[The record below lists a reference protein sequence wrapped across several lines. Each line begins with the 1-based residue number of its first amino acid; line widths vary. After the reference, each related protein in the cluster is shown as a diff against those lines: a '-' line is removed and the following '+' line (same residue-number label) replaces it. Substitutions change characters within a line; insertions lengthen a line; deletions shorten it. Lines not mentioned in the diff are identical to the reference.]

1 MTTFSLQG
9 VGVSRGITIGKV
21 HIIERNQQEI
31 TEYHINEKNLEKE
44 IERFKSALTQARKQ
58 LRSISQ
64 HIPSDTPK
72 NIASFIDTHLLML
85 KDPALKKEPIKI
97 IRKRKCN
104 AEWALKLQRDALIAV
119 FDEMA
124 DDYLRTRKDDIEHVV
139 NRVQWIL
146 TDQDAKV
153 HEEPDS
159 QMDGY
164 IVLAD
169 DLSPADTVLMQ
180 YKKIAAFVIEHG
192 GPTSHTAILARSL
205 GIPSIVGLRRGL
217 RYITEGDMLIVDA
230 NEGVVLVNPDDAIT
244 TDYLQQLIEEIHYQ
258 EELIDL
264 KEAEALTQDGIKIN
278 LQANIE
284 LEKDFQTVEK
294 VGAKAVGLYR
304 TEHLYM
310 NRKTPPTEE
319 EHYETYTK
327 VMESVGN
334 VPLTLR
340 TMDIG
345 TDKTMLPEVGTI
357 PLSVNPALGLRA
369 IRLSLKEP
377 MLFEP
382 QIRAILRVSADY
394 PIRVMIPM
402 LSNIQEI
409 REVLSI
415 INEIKKEF
423 LSNAIPFNS
432 ELKIGG
438 MIEVPAAA
446 ICAENFAQYLDFLS
460 IGTNDLIQYAMAIDR
475 VNDEVNYLYD
485 PLNPAVLK
493 LIHMT
498 IQAGKQHNIPV
509 AMCGE
514 MAGEP
519 RFVKLLLGLGLREFS
534 VHPTSLLEIKRIINQ
549 SEIHELESEAL
560 KILNACDSLQANELL
575 EILNQQGVFH
585 PKMRH

>member
-9 VGVSRGITIGKV
+9 VGVSRGIAIGRV
-21 HIIERNQQEI
+21 HVIERNQQEI
-31 TEYHINEKNLEKE
+31 SEYHVNEEDIQEE
-44 IERFKSALTQARKQ
+44 IARFKRALLQARKQ
-58 LRSISQ
+58 LRSIRK
-64 HIPSDTPK
+64 HIPPDTPK
-72 NIASFIDTHLLML
+72 NVASFIDTYLLML
-85 KDPALKKEPIKI
+85 RDPALKKEPIKI
-97 IRKRKCN
+97 IRKLQCN

-119 FDEMA
+119 FDEME
-124 DDYLRTRKDDIEHVV
+124 DEYLRTRKEDIEYVV
-139 NRVQWIL
+139 NRVQRIL
-146 TDQDAKV
+146 TDQDVRV

-180 YKKIAAFVIEHG
+180 HKKIAAFVIEHG

-205 GIPSIVGLRRGL
+205 GIPSVVGLRRGS
-217 RYITEGDMLIVDA
+217 RYISEGDMLIVDA
-230 NEGVVLVNPDDAIT
+230 NQGVVLVNPDEMIT
-244 TDYLQQLIEEIHYQ
+244 ANYLQQYVEEIHHQ
-258 EELIDL
+258 EELIEL
-264 KEAEALTQDGIKIN
+264 KEAEAITQDGIKIN

-310 NRKTPPTEE
+310 NRNTAPTED
-319 EHYETYTK
+319 EHYDIYSE
-327 VMESVGN
+327 VMKSVGN
-334 VPLTLR
+334 IPLTLR

-345 TDKTMLPEVGTI
+345 ADKTIINTDEETI
-357 PLSVNPALGLRA
+357 PLLANPALGLRA
-369 IRLSLKEP
+369 VRLCLKEP
-377 MLFEP
+377 ILFEP
-382 QIRAILRVSADY
+382 QLRAILRVSAEY

-409 REVLSI
+409 REVLTI
-415 INEIKKEF
+415 IEEIKKEF
-423 LSNAIPFNS
+423 LCNSIPFNT

-446 ICAENFAQYLDFLS
+446 ICADHFAKHLDFLS

-498 IQAGKQHNIPV
+498 IKAGQEQNIPV

-534 VHPTSLLEIKRIINQ
+534 VHPASLLEIKQIINQ
-549 SEIHELESEAL
+549 SKINQLESAAL
-560 KILNACDSLQANELL
+560 NILNADDSLQANEML
-575 EILNQQGVFH
+575 EVLNQ
-585 PKMRH
+585 